1 MADFIKRLFGQG
13 TSEAQENAWRERDGF
28 AALQKMLD
36 SESVFGP
43 EGSVERRG
51 EHYFVPH
58 HYDDKHEAFAKA
70 IKRRLSLKEV
80 LHNDEGVLLSA
91 EEIHNNAGRLR
102 ALAGRQDVAG
112 TVPLL
117 KQIEDIVSAAKKD
130 DASDRSSRGSGMAS
144 TADLSMPSDAVTAFL
159 SKITGENWVW
169 HLRDRDDM
177 PTIVY
182 STENALLNPEK
193 AVATLGAAF
202 AARELDIATP
212 LVENGRA
219 VLTQDMLFEEQRDI
233 PANPSLIGTP
243 KGEALDLLL
252 HQTGKASGAD
262 DNDNGVSSSFAFK
275 LEALTKTGA
284 NQDRLIAELKADVGG
299 SFISV
304 ETVQEVLHDITT
316 ARLGV
321 SGKWDYDSS
330 RKRFNAMYEVQ
341 PDGRVKTSDD
351 DDVYDMIR
359 TARKKPSAA
368 YAALIDSARQEG
380 LKALLGDFTPDVGKI
395 YKTSGNITGFSV
407 AVTNP
412 EGLLALHDRLQK
424 ISPPRAITEED
435 MTLLAEMRFGRE
447 TCRKELRCCPEGW
460 VRVPEEGYEG
470 RGNDPHT
477 PHTAKLYLNV
487 PDSALASIDQYA
499 RDIGFALNDDYA
511 SELGRDEKG
520 SYIEVRRIKNP
531 LTLDAKLDDLHDLS
545 RVMVREHSD
554 PVSRF
559 LSKITGVPWKS
570 EEPRDDYQE
579 GDPDLKFHCTEKR
592 LANAAA
598 AAQTLKEAFAEL
610 GVTLKAL
617 VSHHG
622 SPLVSSQEVTPER
635 IDELA
640 TKAGSF
646 DALVSGLREKCEG
659 KFSPRQEPERGARG
673 H

>member
-1 MADFIKRLFGQG
+1 MADFIKKLFGQ
-13 TSEAQENAWRERDGF
+13 SANAAQENAWRERDGF
-28 AALQKMLD
+28 AALKKMLESD
-36 SESVFGP
+36 SVLGP
-43 EGSVERRG
+43 EGLVERRG

-58 HYDDKHEAFAKA
+58 HYEEKHEAFAKA

-80 LHNDEGVLLSA
+80 NYNDEGVFLSA
-91 EEIHNNAGRLR
+91 EEIHNSAGRLR

-117 KQIEDIVSAAKKD
+117 KQIEEIVGAAEKDSAN
-130 DASDRSSRGSGMAS
+130 DRANRGSDLAS
-144 TADLSMPSDAVTAFL
+144 TAEINMPGDAVTGFL
-159 SKITGENWVW
+159 KAVTGENWVW
-169 HLRDRDDM
+169 KLHERDGL
-177 PTIVY
+177 PTIMY
-182 STENALLNPEK
+182 STENTLLNPEQ
-193 AVATLGAAF
+193 AAAQLGAAF
-202 AARELDIATP
+202 AAHELDIATP
-212 LVENGRA
+212 LVEKRRA

-252 HQTGKASGAD
+252 HQTGKAAGGD

-284 NQDRLIAELKADVGG
+284 NKDRLIADLKADVGG

-341 PDGRVKTSDD
+341 SDGRVKTSDG
-351 DDVYDMIR
+351 DDVYGMVVQG
-359 TARKKPSAA
+359 RKRVGDD
-368 YAALIDSARQEG
+368 YVALIDSARQEG

-412 EGLLALHDRLQK
+412 EGLLALRDTLQK
-424 ISPPRAITEED
+424 MSPPRAITEED
-435 MTLLAEMRFGRE
+435 MKLLAELRFDRE
-447 TCRKELRCCPEGW
+447 KCRKELRCCPDGW

-470 RGNDPHT
+470 RGADPHT

-487 PDSALASIDQYA
+487 PDSAISGVDQYA
-499 RDIGFALNDDYA
+499 RDIGLTLNDDYA

-520 SYIEVRRIKNP
+520 PYIEILRIKNP
-531 LTLDAKLDDLHDLS
+531 LTLDAKLDDLRDLS
-545 RVMVREHSD
+545 RVMIQEHSD

-559 LSKITGVPWKS
+559 LSEITGVPWKS
-570 EEPRDDYQE
+570 EAPRDDYHEQ
-579 GDPDLKFHCTEKR
+579 DADLKLHCTEKR
-592 LANAAA
+592 LANAPEASRA
-598 AAQTLKEAFAEL
+598 IREAFAEL
-610 GVTLKAL
+610 GVTLKT
-617 VSHHG
+617 VVNHG
-622 SPLVSSQEVTPER
+622 SPLISSEELTLAH
-635 IDELA
+635 IDELVN
-640 TKAGSF
+640 KAGSY
-646 DALVSGLREKCEG
+646 DALVTGMKEKCEG
-659 KFSPRQEPERGARG
+659 KFAYRQTQG
-673 H
+673 HGMGGH